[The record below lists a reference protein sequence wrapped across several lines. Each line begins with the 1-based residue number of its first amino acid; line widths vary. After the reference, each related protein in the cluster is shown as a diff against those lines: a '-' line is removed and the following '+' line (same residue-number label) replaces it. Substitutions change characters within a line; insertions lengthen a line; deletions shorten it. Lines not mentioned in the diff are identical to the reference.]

1 MLCAPVGAMVVG
13 WSGIFRG
20 GWSGLMA
27 DPDAPT
33 DLFKQTK
40 CLDKCHP
47 IPSNDAVVLRFKD
60 LRV

>member
-1 MLCAPVGAMVVG
+1 MAVG
-13 WSGIFRG
+13 WSDIFGG
-20 GWSGLMA
+20 GWSGLVA

-40 CLDKCHP
+40 CLDKCRP
-47 IPSNDAVVLRFKD
+47 IPSNDAVVLCSKD